1 VSGTLLLR
9 LLGPARARARLARL
23 AGDNALGRYYAQP
36 LPSPV
41 TPLRDARFGALD
53 FETTGFDARTGAI
66 LSYGFVA
73 MQGLDIELASAR
85 SAVVSP
91 GLDLPPETVAIH
103 RLTDDRVATGLPE
116 REALDEILQC
126 LSGRVL
132 VAHHASIELS
142 FLDAACRRCYG
153 LPFMSP
159 VVDTEREGSR
169 WFSRR
174 GRTPPPAGLRLSSLR
189 DTFGLPRYRAHDALT
204 DALATAELLAA
215 LISHRGAETAPLRTC
230 LN

>member
-1 VSGTLLLR
+1 VNNPFLLR
-9 LLGPARARARLARL
+9 LLGLTRARARLARL
-23 AGDNALGRYYAQP
+23 AGDSALGRYYAQP
-36 LPSPV
+36 LPSPA
-41 TPLRDARFGALD
+41 TPLREACFGALD
-53 FETTGFDARTGAI
+53 FETTGVDARHGAI

-73 MQGLDIELASAR
+73 MDGLSIQLSSAR
-85 SAVVSP
+85 SAVVKVAIA
-91 GLDLPPETVAIH
+91 LPPETVVIH
-103 RLTDDRVATGLPE
+103 QLTDDRVASGLPE
-116 REALDEILQC
+116 REALDEILHC
-126 LSGRVL
+126 LAGRIL
-132 VAHHASIELS
+132 VAHHATIESS

-174 GRTPPPAGLRLSSLR
+174 GRTPPPAGLRLSNLR

-215 LISHRGAETAPLRTC
+215 LITHRGAETDALRTC